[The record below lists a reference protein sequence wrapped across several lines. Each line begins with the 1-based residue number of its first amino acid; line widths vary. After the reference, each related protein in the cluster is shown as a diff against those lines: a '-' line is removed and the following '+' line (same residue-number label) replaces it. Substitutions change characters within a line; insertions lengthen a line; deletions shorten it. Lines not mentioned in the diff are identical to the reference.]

1 MARVAIDRDLDAV
14 VEFSGVSLRMP
25 RHRRRRGSGRRQ
37 RLRRMAGEVR
47 RDEITALTDVSFRI
61 EPGES
66 VAVVGPKGPG
76 RQALLRLAAG
86 TLRPDEGTVRRSRPI
101 VPMIEVARAF
111 ARMYTIRQNIYIV
124 GGLLGM
130 TPAQIEEKLPEIAER
145 AGVSNM
151 LGRYLNAAPPTVR
164 QKLAWTIA
172 MSVEADAYAID
183 QTLVVGERAF
193 RQEAWTHVDN
203 LREQGATF
211 IISSDSPKQF
221 RRFCDRALYIA
232 DGRLVADTTVPEAL
246 AAMRAARQAAREPD
260 EAGES
265 Q

>member
-1 MARVAIDRDLDAV
+1 
-14 VEFSGVSLRMP
+14 
-25 RHRRRRGSGRRQ
+25 
-37 RLRRMAGEVR
+37 MAGEVR
-47 RDEITALTDVSFRI
+47 RDEIEVLTDISFRI

-86 TLRPDEGTVRRSRPI
+86 TLRPDSGTVRRNQPV

-130 TPAQIEEKLPEIAER
+130 TPQQIEGKLPAIAER

-151 LGRYLNAAPPTVR
+151 LGRYLNAAPPVMR

-172 MSVEADAYAID
+172 MSVNADAYAID
-183 QTLVVGERAF
+183 QTLVVGDRPF
-193 RQEAWTHVDN
+193 RQEAWTQVDE
-203 LREQGATF
+203 LRKQGATF
-211 IISSDSPKQF
+211 LVSSDSPKQF

-232 DGRLVADTTVPEAL
+232 DGRLVADTSVPEAL
-246 AAMRAARQAAREPD
+246 AAMRAARQAARKAD
-260 EAGES
+260 EAGNGE
-265 Q
+265 